1 MMRIIAFRSPRSLTS
16 SINGWNYDYT
26 DFADRSWWRAVLLA
40 ADQGRIREIR
50 EIRAIAVQTVKA

>member
-26 DFADRSWWRAVLLA
+26 DFADRSWWRATLPLLT
-40 ADQGRIREIR
+40 E
-50 EIRAIAVQTVKA
+50 AVSAKFA